1 MVATRGRTFKRP
13 WRRSCL
19 SSKLKSSSAPIGR
32 KDSWCFHAV
41 GSSNAPLLG
50 STAAE
55 GLPRIGR
62 TSIATRWRSCG
73 LPQSASCSENFV
85 IPPDVFGQTLRERD
99 DRLPNVRGSNML
111 LLLNIFEDDQHGHS
125 LSIDHLPPMGGH
137 LAWQHRFCTWSTAC
151 AAEGPRTVR

>member
-62 TSIATRWRSCG
+62 TSIATRWRSCS

-85 IPPDVFGQTLRERD
+85 IPPDVFGQTLRTGWVHE
-99 DRLPNVRGSNML
+99 
-111 LLLNIFEDDQHGHS
+111 HGNCCGLGHELAQQLQS
-125 LSIDHLPPMGGH
+125 LSSQRTGEKDH
-137 LAWQHRFCTWSTAC
+137 ARY
-151 AAEGPRTVR
+151 

>member
-1 MVATRGRTFKRP
+1 MVATRGQTFKRP

-85 IPPDVFGQTLRERD
+85 IPPDVLGQTLRKC
-99 DRLPNVRGSNML
+99 PPFKHNPRGGEVCPRNHQDAKFDFRQAFPKRAGPL
-111 LLLNIFEDDQHGHS
+111 FS
-125 LSIDHLPPMGGH
+125 LSDVLRRNPDFNLLDHAG
-137 LAWQHRFCTWSTAC
+137 
-151 AAEGPRTVR
+151 

>member
-1 MVATRGRTFKRP
+1 KKP
-13 WRRSCL
+13 WQRSCL

-32 KDSWCFHAV
+32 EDSWCFHAV

-62 TSIATRWRSCG
+62 TSIATHWRSCG

-85 IPPDVFGQTLRERD
+85 TPPELFGQAT
-99 DRLPNVRGSNML
+99 RGQRSRGRIRTAADN
-111 LLLNIFEDDQHGHS
+111 
-125 LSIDHLPPMGGH
+125 LSYQVLGH
-137 LAWQHRFCTWSTAC
+137 LGRRFTRLVLQGYNDNRLTLSATSGYLGVQAKWVPTIERATFG
-151 AAEGPRTVR
+151 ALA

>member
-85 IPPDVFGQTLRERD
+85 IPPDVFGQTLREYLSE
-99 DRLPNVRGSNML
+99 RLTPHPLPTKDGGVLRTVGDARGYILTLPKTRKSRAHWKRASL
-111 LLLNIFEDDQHGHS
+111 LL
-125 LSIDHLPPMGGH
+125 
-137 LAWQHRFCTWSTAC
+137 
-151 AAEGPRTVR
+151 